1 MRFQSFISPIAFALT
16 AIVLL
21 CCQSNN
27 SKTDSAPSSS
37 SKIATPPY
45 TTVTLTTQE
54 FQKTQLSKKATDK
67 VLKPFRLSSR
77 FHLKN
82 GTNEG
87 YLIVKVE
94 LPDQSYIYSL
104 TQPEP
109 FPKTKI
115 SVASSPHFSLTSKQS
130 FTPDRSPKIIEKD
143 PDFGARLEKHSGIVQ
158 FVVPIEMNKTISAK
172 ELQIQIELD
181 GQVCDEVTC
190 LPFFRKKTTAKFAGF
205 YDPTEIKH
213 AAPQNAKPKNN

>member
-21 CCQSNN
+21 CCQSKN
-27 SKTDSAPSSS
+27 SKTDSATPSSS
-37 SKIATPPY
+37 ATVTLPY
-45 TTVTLTTQE
+45 TAVTLTTQE
-54 FQKTQLSKKATDK
+54 IQKTQHTKKTTDEIQ
-67 VLKPFRLSSR
+67 KPFRLSSR
-77 FHLKN
+77 FLLKN

-94 LPDQSYIYSL
+94 LPNQSYIYSL

-115 SVASSPHFSLTSKQS
+115 TVASSPHFSLTGKQC
-130 FTPDRSPKIIEKD
+130 FTPDRNPKIIEKD

-158 FVVPIEMNKTISAK
+158 FVVPLKINKTIAAK

-205 YDPTEIKH
+205 YDPNEIKNS
-213 AAPQNAKPKNN
+213 APQKAKPKNN